1 MNRMYKHFVYW
12 HDQIQ
17 FLIWYSLTN
26 IFADPW
32 LVLSDIR
39 NNKITYF
46 MRPDEL
52 HNVRWTPKTAFFFKE
67 LE

>member
-1 MNRMYKHFVYW
+1 MYKNIVYW
-12 HDQIQ
+12 HDQIK

-32 LVLSDIR
+32 LVLSDIQ
-39 NNKITYF
+39 NNKMTYF

-52 HNVRWTPKTAFFFKE
+52 RNVR
-67 LE
+67 